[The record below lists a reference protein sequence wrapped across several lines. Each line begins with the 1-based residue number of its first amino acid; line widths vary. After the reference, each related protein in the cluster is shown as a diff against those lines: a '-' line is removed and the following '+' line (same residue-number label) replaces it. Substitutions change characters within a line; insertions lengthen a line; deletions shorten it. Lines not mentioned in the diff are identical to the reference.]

1 MDVFTTPR
9 EKIRH
14 YFTMERFAE
23 TSIESLLRK
32 PYVKL
37 ALNKLRWVPITMG
50 ISHYLLPEM
59 PLMDFII
66 MSTSIEELIH
76 NGNDFSRTAYS
87 RILAV
92 RNILVLLQK
101 AYSFNECV
109 QNYYDLSIMQMMN
122 VASEY
127 DLLCKRNLSRL
138 FKEFSLKETD
148 SIKTL
153 ADIILKH
160 IEPIV
165 ELADFKDF
173 TCSRLAVGSDRE
185 KSILS
190 AYELFYV
197 IFHLLFARIFAE
209 DYSED
214 VLGKKYHSTDIWND
228 FELKFINGIREY
240 EEGGE

>member
-23 TSIESLLRK
+23 TSIESILRK

-92 RNILVLLQK
+92 RNILLLLQK

-109 QNYYDLSIMQMMN
+109 QNYYDLNILQVLN
-122 VASEY
+122 VAREY
-127 DLLCKRNLSRL
+127 NLPFKRNLSRL
-138 FKEFSLKETD
+138 FEEFSLKETD
-148 SIKTL
+148 SIKIL
-153 ADIILKH
+153 ADTIQRH
-160 IEPIV
+160 IEPII
-165 ELADFKDF
+165 ELSECKDS
-173 TCSRLAVGSDRE
+173 TCRLLSAGSDRE
-185 KSILS
+185 QSILS
-190 AYELFYV
+190 AYELFYI
-197 IFHLLFARIFAE
+197 IFHLLFAMVFKE

-214 VLGKKYHSTDIWND
+214 VLGKKYHCTDIWND

-240 EEGGE
+240 EEGGD